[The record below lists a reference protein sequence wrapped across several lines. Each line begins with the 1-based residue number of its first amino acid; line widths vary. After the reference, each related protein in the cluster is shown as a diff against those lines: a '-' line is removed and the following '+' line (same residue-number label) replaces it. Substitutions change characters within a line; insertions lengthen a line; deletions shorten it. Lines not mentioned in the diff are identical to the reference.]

1 MEQQLSNQEFSF
13 LAAAFTVLLCML
25 FGSNAVAIKITF
37 RGLGVFTTAGIR
49 FGMAACAIYLWARV
63 RGLPVAL
70 KEGQF
75 RQVAVYSL
83 LFTCQLSLFYFAI
96 SKTSASRATLLGNL
110 LPFFVLFLAH
120 VFIPGDRITKRKFF
134 GLLLGFCGVVL
145 VFLEK
150 AGVSSETQ
158 IGDIL
163 MLVATFIWACNV
175 VYIKR
180 IIHTF
185 NPFHLV
191 LYSMLLSVP
200 IFFLQAL
207 LWDRP
212 MVGTVDGPVLVA
224 LLYQGLVTA
233 SFGFVAWNSMLQKY
247 GVVSLHSFVFIMPVS
262 GVFLGGLLLGEPIT
276 AKIVLA
282 MGVIGAG
289 IFIVHWRPKKE
300 PVYPLRRDI

>member
-1 MEQQLSNQEFSF
+1 MEQQFSNQELSL
-13 LAAAFTVLLCML
+13 LASAFTILLCML

-37 RGLGVFTTAGIR
+37 RGLGVFTTAGLR
-49 FGMAACAIYLWARV
+49 FGMAVCAIYLWARV
-63 RGLPVAL
+63 RGLPIAL
-70 KEGQF
+70 KEGQI

-96 SKTSASRATLLGNL
+96 SKTNASRATLLGNL

-150 AGVSSETQ
+150 AGASSQTQ

-163 MLVATFIWACNV
+163 MLAATFIWACNV

-185 NPFHLV
+185 NPFHIV

-200 IFFLQAL
+200 IFFLEAL
-207 LWDRP
+207 IWDRP
-212 MVGTVDGPVLVA
+212 MVGTVDGPVLAA
-224 LLYQGLVTA
+224 LFYQGLVTA
-233 SFGFVAWNSMLQKY
+233 SFGFVAWNIMLQKY

>member
-163 MLVATFIWACNV
+163 MLVATFI
-175 VYIKR
+175 
-180 IIHTF
+180 
-185 NPFHLV
+185 
-191 LYSMLLSVP
+191 
-200 IFFLQAL
+200 
-207 LWDRP
+207 
-212 MVGTVDGPVLVA
+212 
-224 LLYQGLVTA
+224 
-233 SFGFVAWNSMLQKY
+233 
-247 GVVSLHSFVFIMPVS
+247 
-262 GVFLGGLLLGEPIT
+262 
-276 AKIVLA
+276 
-282 MGVIGAG
+282 
-289 IFIVHWRPKKE
+289 
-300 PVYPLRRDI
+300 